1 MSIRPTRRTALQV
14 LSAGLAPWRSAFGAK
29 AVFEP
34 TWESLKQ
41 YRCPEWFRD
50 AKFGIWAHWGPQGA
64 PMEGDWYARNIYVQG
79 SRHYEY
85 HLKTYGHPSQFGF
98 KDIIPLWTGKNW
110 EPEALMRMYKRAGAR
125 YFAALGV
132 HCDNFDC
139 WNSKHHRWNAVNH
152 GPKRDVV
159 GTWGKVAREHGL
171 RFAVSE
177 HLAWSYDW
185 FNVNKGADKSGP
197 FAGVPYDGNNPEY
210 QDLYWEPHP
219 ESGANFPV
227 NPSRRFLWSWF
238 ARIKDLIDQQKPDL
252 VYTDGGLFGQMGRDM
267 VAYYYN
273 ANMSWNGGE
282 QQGVYT
288 LKQASPDGINGE
300 YQPGAGTRDMERAVP
315 DEILAD
321 PFQMDTCLGQWQYYR
336 DFKYR
341 SAKELVHTLVDVVS
355 KNGSML
361 LSVPQMPDGTL
372 DSEEESILHDI
383 TMWMRINSEA
393 IYDTRPWKKFGDGPS
408 IPAKHQI
415 ANPRGPGKPLSPEDI
430 RYTAKG
436 GKLYVFCMGPQE
448 KDIELT
454 SLGTAGAAAGQIK
467 NVRLIGSDEKLSWT
481 QEAGRLKIAR
491 PAMQPHPFAIVFE
504 VVS

>member
-1 MSIRPTRRTALQV
+1 MSIRPSRRAALQV
-14 LSAGLAPWRSAFGAK
+14 LSAGLAPWRRAFGAK
-29 AVFEP
+29 ALFDP
-34 TWESLKQ
+34 SWESLKQ

-64 PMEGDWYARNIYVQG
+64 PMEGDWYARNMYVQG
-79 SRHYEY
+79 NRHYEY

-98 KDIIPLWTGKNW
+98 KDIIPLWTAKNW
-110 EPEALMRMYKRAGAR
+110 EPEVLMRMYKRAGAR

-152 GPKRDVV
+152 GPKRDIV

-185 FNVNKGADKSGP
+185 FNVNKGADKTGP
-197 FAGVPYDGNNPEY
+197 FAGVPYDGNNPEF
-210 QDLYWEPHP
+210 QDLYWEPHA

-227 NPSRRFLWSWF
+227 NPSRRFQWSWF
-238 ARIKDLIDQQKPDL
+238 ARIRDLIDQQKPDL
-252 VYTDGGLFGQMGRDM
+252 VYTDGGLFGQLGRDM

-300 YQPGAGTRDMERAVP
+300 YQPGAGTRDMERSVP
-315 DEILAD
+315 EDIQPE

-355 KNGSML
+355 KNGTML

-383 TMWMRINSEA
+383 TMWMRVNGEA
-393 IYDTRPWKKFGDGPS
+393 IYGTRPWKKFGDGPS
-408 IPAKHQI
+408 IATKHTI

-430 RYTAKG
+430 RYTTKDD
-436 GKLYVFCMGPQE
+436 KLYVFCMGPQE

-454 SLGTAGAAAGQIK
+454 ALGTAAAGVR
-467 NVRLIGSDEKLSWT
+467 NVRVIGSDEKLTWT
-481 QEAGRLKIAR
+481 QEAGRLKIGR

-504 VVS
+504 VAQARG